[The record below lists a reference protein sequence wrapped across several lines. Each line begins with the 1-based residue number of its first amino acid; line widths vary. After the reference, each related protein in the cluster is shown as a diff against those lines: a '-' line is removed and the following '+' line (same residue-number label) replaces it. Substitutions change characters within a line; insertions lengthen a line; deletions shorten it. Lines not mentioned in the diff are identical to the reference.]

1 MNQLI
6 ILLSIAALMSSCGNK
21 TSGQQDCTQFVSEFY
36 TEYLN
41 APWDLHEQ
49 VESRYFTPALVA
61 KVARMSA
68 NSGADAVTASQDPGM
83 TPDFTVKDLGGGWYG
98 VDGMGNIHTVYLKAG
113 EVDGQ
118 CRITYISPYGDK
130 WGDELI
136 CPGDMPA
143 DIDMTSA
150 GAFVESFYKAYLGCY
165 AAMPADLPGKLGE
178 LRQSYLTDAARH
190 HIAAIL
196 DEAREMGYIDMDP
209 DHYDPLIGGCDFEY
223 AELGKVG
230 VRPAG
235 GDTFTVSGLAH
246 GGSITVTVSGTQG
259 NYRIAGFSE

>member
-6 ILLSIAALMSSCGNK
+6 ILLSIAALISSCGNK

-136 CPGDMPA
+136 CPGDMPR
-143 DIDMTSA
+143 TS
-150 GAFVESFYKAYLGCY
+150 
-165 AAMPADLPGKLGE
+165 
-178 LRQSYLTDAARH
+178 T
-190 HIAAIL
+190 
-196 DEAREMGYIDMDP
+196 
-209 DHYDPLIGGCDFEY
+209 
-223 AELGKVG
+223 
-230 VRPAG
+230 
-235 GDTFTVSGLAH
+235 
-246 GGSITVTVSGTQG
+246 
-259 NYRIAGFSE
+259 